1 MKNDNNAKIAENIDK
16 TDDKIYWHD
25 AFYAAYKMEF
35 HEYAEYLEFIDE
47 FQLSEEALIMDVLVL
62 KKRADIT
69 IDRSIGKI
77 FRTHNITEYKSET
90 DRLKIDDYH
99 KIMAYAF
106 LYAAFKKVPLSE
118 IT

>member
-1 MKNDNNAKIAENIDK
+1 MADDNNEQTVKNAENIGK
-16 TDDKIYWHD
+16 TDGNIYWHD
-25 AFYAAYKMEF
+25 AFYAAYKLEF

-77 FRTHNITEYKSET
+77 FRTHNIT
-90 DRLKIDDYH
+90 RNG
-99 KIMAYAF
+99 
-106 LYAAFKKVPLSE
+106 
-118 IT
+118 